1 MASFDTLS
9 ATDAQFLYWDSDRT
23 PMNMG
28 NLCLL
33 EGEPLTD
40 EHGAFRLAD
49 VRRAIESRLHLV
61 PRYRRKVLDVPGGFA
76 HPVLVDDPD
85 FDIAQHV
92 KLVGLPRPGTDEQLR
107 ETYAQLHEGM
117 LNHGRPLWEITFI
130 EGLEG
135 GRVGMVQKIHHAPF
149 DGTSTVDIMEL
160 LFDHTPE
167 HVHVEPPPWRPEPA
181 PEPLALMGAKWGEQV
196 ASMWKPLLEQQ
207 QRQPG
212 GEGPDRLGELSEAF
226 KSLEEIR
233 TPPKTSLNV
242 PVGPRR
248 RYDWVRTTLA
258 EAKEVRAPGP
268 GLHGQRRDAR
278 RGRRRAA
285 RAAEFARRGV
295 DELVLQVM
303 VPVSLRHGQ
312 GTDARAGNLVSGFV
326 APLPVC
332 EADGVERLRRIHA
345 STRELKE
352 GKQALGIQ
360 LMTQSAE
367 YAPASLMAA
376 AGRTAMQQSSFI
388 NLTVT
393 NVPGPRGELFLLG
406 AKLLEL
412 HPMVLIG
419 NDITLNVAV
428 ESYAGDLSIGLSADA
443 QAHPDLPVVRDGIRA
458 RSTSSSPARGAA
470 DRSAGPASATRTSTF
485 PVLSPLKSRPGP
497 PEAART
503 RRRWS
508 PRAAAGP
515 HGAGARAPRARPRRA
530 RGGR

>member
-9 ATDAQFLYWDSDRT
+9 AIDAQFLYWDSDRT

-28 NLCLL
+28 NLCIL
-33 EGEPLTD
+33 EGAPLAD
-40 EHGAFRLAD
+40 ERGAFRLED

-61 PRYRRKVLDVPGGFA
+61 PRYRRKVLEVPGGFA

-85 FDIAQHV
+85 FDIVQHV
-92 KLVGLPRPGTDEQLR
+92 KLVALPRPGTDEQLR
-107 ETYAQLHEGM
+107 EMYAQIHEGM

-130 EGLEG
+130 EGLED

-160 LFDHTPE
+160 LFDQTPE
-167 HVHVEPPPWRPEPA
+167 HVHIDPPPWRPDRP
-181 PEPLALMGAKWGEQV
+181 PEPLALMGARWGEQV
-196 ASMWKPLLEQQ
+196 TSMWKPLLEQQ
-207 QRQPG
+207 QEQPATPPADQ
-212 GEGPDRLGELSEAF
+212 EPDRLGELSEAF

-233 TPPKTSLNV
+233 KPPKTSLNR

-258 EAKEVRAPGP
+258 EAKEIRALDPGCTVNDVMLAVVGG
-268 GLHGQRRDAR
+268 GLRDLLVS
-278 RGRRRAA
+278 RG
-285 RAAEFARRGV
+285 EDV
-295 DELVLQVM
+295 EDLVLQVM
-303 VPVSLRHGQ
+303 VPVSLRTAP
-312 GTDARAGNLVSGFV
+312 GTDEGAGNMVSGFV

-332 EADGVERLRRIHA
+332 EADGLDRLRRIHA

-352 GKQALGIQ
+352 SKQALGIQ

-376 AGRTAMQQSSFI
+376 AGRTAIQQSSFI
-388 NLTVT
+388 NLTIT
-393 NVPGPRGELFLLG
+393 NVPGPRQALYLLG
-406 AKLLEL
+406 ARLLEL

-443 QAHPDLPVVRDGIRA
+443 QAHPDLPVLRDGIR
-458 RSTSSSPARGAA
+458 GAIDA
-470 DRSAGPASATRTSTF
+470 
-485 PVLSPLKSRPGP
+485 LL
-497 PEAART
+497 ERT
-503 RRRWS
+503 R
-508 PRAAAGP
+508 
-515 HGAGARAPRARPRRA
+515 
-530 RGGR
+530 GG